1 MPRGKQRGPQRVLGI
16 DHLVLSVSDFD
27 RSRDFYRKVLG
38 FLGFDLRYDYSEAA
52 GFHNGKTRLWIM
64 QADEDGR
71 GHKHR
76 KGEVG
81 FHHYAFELAS
91 RSDVDALGA
100 FLDKHGMTVTD
111 PPGTYNGDDDYYAVF
126 FEDPDGMRLEGMK
139 WGPEKKPA
147 RTKAAKSTKKSAK
160 KKKKASKKRR

>member
-1 MPRGKQRGPQRVLGI
+1 MPRGKQRVVGI
-16 DHLVLSVSDFD
+16 DHLVLSVSDFA
-27 RSRDFYRKVLG
+27 RSREFYRKVLG

-64 QADEDGR
+64 QADERGR
-71 GHKHR
+71 AHKHR

-100 FLDKHGMTVTD
+100 FLDEHGMTVTD
-111 PPGTYNGDDDYYAVF
+111 PPGTYNGDDKYYAVF
-126 FEDPDGMRLEGMK
+126 FEDPDGMRLEAMK
-139 WGPEKKPA
+139 WGPEKRAAKKRAEKAA
-147 RTKAAKSTKKSAK
+147 RTSAK
-160 KKKKASKKRR
+160 KPAKKNQSSKKRR